1 MATPSAPLKLPR
13 YPWIGKRPFY
23 GWVIVSVSAMT
34 QFSQGVVSQGF
45 PTYLGPLQQ
54 EFGWSKALLA
64 GPRSVTTVENSILGP
79 IEGFLIDKLGPRIL
93 VALGTFL
100 MGLGLILFGLT
111 HSLWMYY
118 LSNVIIT
125 LGSGLQGLLVLS
137 VAINSWFRRKRTL
150 AQSLMGLGYA
160 MAGVV
165 GVPVLVF
172 TQTAMGWRTSAIAT
186 GLIIWAVGF
195 PCSMLLRRNPE
206 QHGLLPDGA
215 PAVAPSPTAV
225 KSSYASLDHDFT
237 LREALHTRAF
247 WFLAFGQA
255 LGGLAMG
262 VTNVHLFL
270 HLEQGVGLSPAT
282 SALVWSVAS
291 ISNIP
296 ARLLGGFL
304 GDKLPKNVILGAA
317 TVTMA
322 VSILVLGLAHSL
334 PMVFAYALLYGIGWG
349 ARTPV
354 ASAIQGEYFGR
365 KSQGIIR
372 GWLQS
377 FAVPFTIAAP
387 VAAGYLA
394 DLQGS
399 YRMTFIIMSI
409 ISIAG
414 ASLIFLAVAPP
425 NPRHQE

>member
-1 MATPSAPLKLPR
+1 MTIPSGPQKLPR
-13 YPWIGKRPFY
+13 YPWIGKKPFY
-23 GWVIVSVSAMT
+23 GWVIVTVSAMT
-34 QFSQGVVSQGF
+34 QFTQGVVSQGF
-45 PTYLGPLQQ
+45 STYLGPLQQ
-54 EFGWSKALLA
+54 EFGWSKTLLA

-79 IEGFLIDKLGPRIL
+79 IEGYLMDKLGPRMM
-93 VALGTFL
+93 VAIGTFL
-100 MGLGLILFGLT
+100 MGLGLILFGVT

-137 VAINSWFRRKRTL
+137 IAINSWFRRKRTL
-150 AQSLMGLGYA
+150 AQSIMGLGYA

-186 GLIIWAVGF
+186 GIIIWAVGF

-206 QHGLLPDGA
+206 QYGLLPDGA
-215 PAVAPSPTAV
+215 AALSSAPTGAKEAPAAE
-225 KSSYASLDHDFT
+225 YDFS
-237 LREALHTRAF
+237 LREALRTRAF
-247 WFLAFGQA
+247 WFLAIGQA
-255 LGGLAMG
+255 LCGLAMG
-262 VTNVHLFL
+262 VTQVHLFL
-270 HLEQGVGLSPAT
+270 HLEQGVGLSAAT

-304 GDKLPKNVILGAA
+304 GDKLPKNIILAAA
-317 TVTMA
+317 TVSIAASILILGMA
-322 VSILVLGLAHSL
+322 VSL
-334 PMVFAYALLYGIGWG
+334 PIVMTFALFYGIGWG
-349 ARTPV
+349 VRTPV

-365 KSQGIIR
+365 RSQGIIR

-377 FAVPFTIAAP
+377 IAVPFTVAAP
-387 VAAGYLA
+387 ILAGYLA

-399 YRMTFIIMSI
+399 YRMTFVAISI
-409 ISIAG
+409 ICVVG
-414 ASLIFLAVAPP
+414 AVLIFLAAAPK
-425 NPRHQE
+425 NPHPQN

>member
-1 MATPSAPLKLPR
+1 MAMPSTPQKLPR

-23 GWVIVSVSAMT
+23 GWVIVAVSSMT
-34 QFSQGVVSQGF
+34 QFTQGVVSQGF
-45 PTYLGPLQQ
+45 STYLGPLQQ

-79 IEGFLIDKLGPRIL
+79 IEGFLMDKLGPRNM
-93 VALGTFL
+93 VAIGTFL

-172 TQTAMGWRTSAIAT
+172 TQTTMGWRTSAIAT

-215 PAVAPSPTAV
+215 PAVPAISADSKKSPAAE
-225 KSSYASLDHDFT
+225 YDFT
-237 LREALHTRAF
+237 LREALRTRAF
-247 WFLAFGQA
+247 WLLALGQA
-255 LGGLAMG
+255 LSGLAMG
-262 VTNVHLFL
+262 VTQVHLFL

-282 SALVWSVAS
+282 SALVWSVTS

-304 GDKLPKNVILGAA
+304 GDKLAKNLILAAA
-317 TVTMA
+317 TV
-322 VSILVLGLAHSL
+322 SIAAAILILGLAGSL
-334 PMVFAYALLYGIGWG
+334 TTVMVFALLYGIGWG

-354 ASAIQGEYFGR
+354 TSAIQGEYFGR
-365 KSQGIIR
+365 RSQGIIR

-377 FAVPFTIAAP
+377 FTVPFTVAAP
-387 VAAGYLA
+387 IVAGYLA

-399 YRMTFIIMSI
+399 YRMTFVIMAF
-409 ISIAG
+409 ISLAG
-414 ASLIFLAVAPP
+414 ACAIFLATAPKQP
-425 NPRHQE
+425 HRPI

>member
-1 MATPSAPLKLPR
+1 MAISSSPQKLPR
-13 YPWIGKRPFY
+13 YPWIGKKPFY
-23 GWVIVSVSAMT
+23 GWVIVSVSSFT
-34 QFSQGVVSQGF
+34 QFTQGVVSQGF
-45 PTYLGPLQQ
+45 STYLGPLQQ
-54 EFGWSKALLA
+54 EFGWNKALLA

-79 IEGFLIDKLGPRIL
+79 IEGFLMDRLGPRKM
-93 VALGTFL
+93 VAIGTFL

-111 HSLWMYY
+111 NSLWMYY

-150 AQSLMGLGYA
+150 AQSVMGLGYA

-172 TQTAMGWRTSAIAT
+172 TQTTMGWRTSAIAT

-206 QHGLLPDGA
+206 QFGLLPDGA
-215 PAVAPSPTAV
+215 PALPAAV
-225 KSSYASLDHDFT
+225 GGAKTLPVVEYDFSLRQA
-237 LREALHTRAF
+237 LRTRAF
-247 WFLAFGQA
+247 WFLAIGQS

-262 VTNVHLFL
+262 VTQVHLFL
-270 HLEQGVGLSPAT
+270 HLEQGVKLSPAT

-296 ARLLGGFL
+296 SRLLGGFL
-304 GDKLPKNVILGAA
+304 GDKLPKNVILSGATIMIA
-317 TVTMA
+317 A
-322 VSILVLGLAHSL
+322 SILILGLANTL
-334 PMVFAYALLYGIGWG
+334 PLVMVFALLYGIGWG

-365 KSQGIIR
+365 RSQGIIR

-377 FAVPFTIAAP
+377 IAVPFTVAAP
-387 VAAGYLA
+387 IAAGYLA
-394 DLQGS
+394 DLQGG
-399 YRMTFIIMSI
+399 YRMSFIIVSVIAM
-409 ISIAG
+409 AG
-414 ASLIFLAVAPP
+414 AILIFLAAA
-425 NPRHQE
+425 PRHPQPQN